1 MIFNIRGYNM
11 ANEITAE
18 LNDEQF
24 KRYQI
29 MQENNMSIGELIDLV
44 FYLRDQ
50 YGVRNNQLLEDR
62 LAELTEKRKDL
73 EDKMESSDEDIT
85 DELERVIREIDV
97 VEKLAD
103 TTLDVDSKMKILEKE
118 YAPIDE
124 TYEMRVQAHK
134 RGVKWGKFFEAL
146 K

>member
-1 MIFNIRGYNM
+1 M
-11 ANEITAE
+11 AHEITAE

-62 LAELTEKRKDL
+62 LAELAAKRKVL
-73 EDKMESSDEDIT
+73 EEKLDTDESVSE
-85 DELERVIREIDV
+85 ELERVILEMDV
-97 VEKLAD
+97 VEKITD
-103 TTLDVDSKMKILEKE
+103 NSLDYDSKMKILEKE

-124 TYEMRVQAHK
+124 TYEMKVQAHK
-134 RGVKWGKFFEAL
+134 RGIKWGKFFEVL

>member
-1 MIFNIRGYNM
+1 M

-24 KRYQI
+24 KKYQI
-29 MQENNMSIGELIDLV
+29 MQENNLSIGELIDLV

-50 YGVRNNQLLEDR
+50 YGVRNHQLLEDR
-62 LAELTEKRKDL
+62 LAELTEKRKVL
-73 EDKMESSDEDIT
+73 EEKMDSDEDIT

-97 VEKLAD
+97 VEKLTD

-124 TYEMRVQAHK
+124 TYEMKVQAHK
-134 RGVKWGKFFEAL
+134 RGVKWGKFFETL

>member
-1 MIFNIRGYNM
+1 M

-24 KRYQI
+24 KKYQI
-29 MQENNMSIGELIDLV
+29 MEENNMSVGELIDLV

-62 LAELTEKRKDL
+62 LAELAEKRKAL
-73 EDKMESSDEDIT
+73 EEKADSDGSVTE
-85 DELERVIREIDV
+85 ELEKVILEMDV
-97 VEKLAD
+97 VEKLTD
-103 TTLDVDSKMKILEKE
+103 TTLDVDSKIKILEKE

-124 TYEMRVQAHK
+124 TYEMKVQAHK
-134 RGVKWGKFFEAL
+134 RGVKWGKFFDAL